1 MSVIGNMK
9 SLTTDVGALIK
20 QVKELRKEVKGLAG
34 DAKGA
39 MSTVKG
45 VTGKGGQL
53 ALGESQ
59 TGNSLS
65 SSLANISEPGGRQRG
80 GPTNFLNAGMAQFT
94 SNRFNTAAFMSMSA
108 TSAMA
113 KGSAISA
120 AVSGVGDIA
129 KGVYNMTMDSSGI
142 VNRATSYYQA
152 TLRAPGLS
160 RKGVEAAT
168 FKALK
173 GGITEVGGDAA
184 VAGILAA
191 SGYTVGS
198 KNYLGAAAQVGGAAN
213 YLGMGNKEA
222 AGAIAGLQSGK
233 FAANAYQY
241 GITTMNPNGT
251 YKSAGNIATQIMQTF
266 SAGQKFTAKG
276 INESYLKGNLGPILE
291 GLGLN
296 ADQQQIIVQAM
307 VDKASGRNPDLASK
321 DSKSGG
327 AGNTNPLDAALRM
340 NTSQTGIQMASEKNT
355 LKGLAGAAATVETF
369 NRKMEDAIV
378 GLSTL
383 RGYLDGVSGTNVG
396 KGAKSGLSGLKKLGG
411 AALMIGGAAVTA
423 ASFGGATPLGLAMM
437 GTGAGL
443 AFSGGGGTPG
453 YGGSFGA
460 NTGAKGGGT
469 PQGSSANWMDKGD
482 LWSSTGGNHLGT
494 DYPAKEGTPV
504 YAKGDGIVSSESI
517 SADYGNAVLITHNDG
532 YQTLYAHLSNKLVS
546 PGELIRKDQPIGKV
560 GKSGKATGAH
570 LHYEVRKGKNNP
582 VDPSEYGDG
591 TSPLSQSLMGA
602 QISMMMGDSLSLS
615 NTVGSNSASNTAGNM
630 GLGNSSPKEIGTDA
644 TAYAS
649 SVLTKLG
656 APVTEANLQ
665 HMARWMAFEN
675 GWKNLAGSHNNPLNT
690 TLDKP
695 GAGNFNSVGVKIY
708 SSLDEGAQATVDTLT
723 GKSSAARGYD
733 AIVAGLQSGKL
744 SNSEFANLVNN
755 SSWGTK
761 IKGGGTPGYGASMPV
776 LTPNQIAA
784 PVHLTSE
791 GTGAQTVN
799 IVVKFDQANEQN
811 AEVFAKRV
819 QKILDGNSRNRKIG
833 AK

>member
-59 TGNSLS
+59 TGNALS

-80 GPTNFLNAGMAQFT
+80 GPTNFLDAHLARFT
-94 SNRFNTAAFMSMSA
+94 SNRFSTANFMSMA
-108 TSAMA
+108 AGTQMAM
-113 KGSAISA
+113 GSAGSGI
-120 AVSGVGDIA
+120 VSGA
-129 KGVYNMTMDSSGI
+129 AQLLTAPYQMTMDSSGI
-142 VNRATSYYQA
+142 VNRAAGYYQS

-168 FKALK
+168 FKALR

-213 YLGMGNKEA
+213 YLGMGNQQA

-266 SAGQKFTAKG
+266 SSGQKFTAKG
-276 INESYLKGNLGPILE
+276 INESYLKGNLQPILE
-291 GLGLN
+291 GLNLSP
-296 ADQQQIIVQAM
+296 DQQQIIVQAM
-307 VDKASGRNPDLASK
+307 IDKASGKNPDLASK
-321 DSKSGG
+321 STKSGG
-327 AGNTNPLDAALRM
+327 AGNTNPLDAAMRI
-340 NTSQTGIQMASEKNT
+340 NSSQTDIQMASEANT

-369 NRKMEDAIV
+369 NRNMKGMIAS
-378 GLSTL
+378 LAL
-383 RGYLDGVSGTNVG
+383 FRGYLDGISGTNVG
-396 KGAKSGLSGLKKLGG
+396 KGGKSLWSGAKKLAGGAMVAAGIGLEGLSFGTSTALVVGGMGL
-411 AALMIGGAAVTA
+411 M
-423 ASFGGATPLGLAMM
+423 S
-437 GTGAGL
+437 
-443 AFSGGGGTPG
+443 SGGGGTPG
-453 YGGSFGA
+453 YGGSFGSS
-460 NTGAKGGGT
+460 GAKGGGT
-469 PQGSSANWMDKGD
+469 PNGTSANWMDKGD

-504 YAKGDGIVSSESI
+504 YSKGDGVVSNESI

-582 VDPSEYGDG
+582 VDPSAYGDG
-591 TSPLSQSLMGA
+591 SSPLSQSLMGA
-602 QISMMMGDSLSLS
+602 QISMMMGDSLSLA

-630 GLGNSSPKEIGTDA
+630 GLGNSSPKDIGTDA

-744 SNSEFANLVNN
+744 SNSEFANLVNS

-761 IKGGGTPGYGASMPV
+761 IKGGGTPGYGASLPV

-799 IVVKFDQANEQN
+799 ITVKFDNANEQN

-819 QKILDGNSRNRKIG
+819 QKILEGNSRNRKIG